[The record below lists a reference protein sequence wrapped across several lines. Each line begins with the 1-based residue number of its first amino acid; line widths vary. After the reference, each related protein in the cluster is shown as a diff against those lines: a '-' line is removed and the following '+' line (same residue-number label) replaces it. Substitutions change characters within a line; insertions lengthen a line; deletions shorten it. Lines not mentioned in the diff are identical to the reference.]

1 MLSEEGRAFSF
12 VARFCVSGHFQVI
25 FSVQCFYCE
34 TFSACVA
41 SWAWTA
47 RDHYSPYPL
56 TKPGRNFK
64 STAWR
69 SVHKMMKS
77 LAFKHEDEDT
87 KDSSLAPTVSCTNV
101 AAVTERRL
109 SILADFTP
117 TPHRTKITCFNTS
130 EQQTRRQ
137 NGTIFYTRLDM
148 HSERNLICS
157 KLIGIL
163 QDSFRKFQLS

>member
-1 MLSEEGRAFSF
+1 MKLLAHALPREREQ
-12 VARFCVSGHFQVI
+12 HVI
-25 FSVQCFYCE
+25 I
-34 TFSACVA
+34 T
-41 SWAWTA
+41 
-47 RDHYSPYPL
+47 HHIPSPNPVEISRVRL
-56 TKPGRNFK
+56 GED
-64 STAWR
+64 
-69 SVHKMMKS
+69 VHKMMKG
-77 LAFKHEDEDT
+77 LAFKHEDQDT

-109 SILADFTP
+109 SILADFYTP